1 MRRNA
6 ATTALTMTAAAA
18 LLALAGGCGQGKF
31 TGAHKSAAEEKLSL
45 IKSGTEW
52 NMAHQQ
58 FMAGDLDKA
67 LRSVDQSI
75 ALNDRVPKSHVL
87 RGRILMEKGRLEEAR
102 GSLLEAEKLDPTSAE
117 PQYYLGII
125 HERFNQ
131 PEEALARYRK
141 ASACEPGNAQFVVAS
156 AEMLIYMDR
165 LDEAES
171 LLSERRGD
179 FQYNAAIC
187 QSLGQIKTIRG
198 EHELA
203 ARYFDEARLLAP
215 DDNAIVEDLAR
226 SQIACGRFA
235 EAEYHLGRLIEA
247 DKDQTRRDLMHLR
260 ARCLVKLDRPV
271 EARSILQTLTGGAEG
286 AGDLEAWV
294 MLGNV
299 AATLNDSGR
308 LRTASQRVIALA
320 PNAYEGHF
328 LKALHLRRQGD
339 SSAALASA
347 ETAAK
352 LSTVDPGPQILRAL
366 IQQDLGRRAD
376 ARKSLL
382 AALKLDPKNA
392 SARQLMDTLDSR
404 PAVATHPAA
413 AE

>member
-1 MRRNA
+1 MRRTA
-6 ATTALTMTAAAA
+6 ATTALTMTAAA
-18 LLALAGGCGQGKF
+18 LLTAMGGCGQGKF

-58 FMAGDLDKA
+58 FLAGDLDKA
-67 LRSVDQSI
+67 HKSVDRSI
-75 ALNDRVPKSHVL
+75 ALNPRVPKSHVL
-87 RGRILMEKGRLEEAR
+87 RGRILIEKGRLEEAR
-102 GSLLEAEKLDPTSAE
+102 ESLLEAEKLDPTMAD

-131 PEEALARYRK
+131 PVEALERYRK
-141 ASACEPGNAQFVVAS
+141 ASSCEPSNPQFVVAS

-171 LLSERRGD
+171 LLTERRSD

-187 QSLGQIKTIRG
+187 QTLGQIKTIRRD
-198 EHELA
+198 HEQA
-203 ARYFDEARLLAP
+203 VRYFDEARLLAP
-215 DDNAIVEDLAR
+215 DDNSIVEDLAR
-226 SQIACGRFA
+226 AQIACGRFA

-247 DKDQTRRDLMHLR
+247 DKDRTRRDLMHLR

-271 EARSILQTLTGGAEG
+271 EARSILQTLTSGAEG
-286 AGDLEAWV
+286 AGDLTAWV

-299 AATLNDSGR
+299 AATLNDAGR

-320 PNAYEGHF
+320 PDAYEGHF

-339 SSAALASA
+339 LSGALASA
-347 ETAAK
+347 DTAAR
-352 LSTVDPGPQILRAL
+352 LSTTDPGPHILRAL

-382 AALKLDPKNA
+382 AALKIDPKNA
-392 SARQLMDTLDSR
+392 SAKQIMDTLDSR
-404 PAVATHPAA
+404 PAVAGHPAA
-413 AE
+413 AN